1 MPTQKKIL
9 FATDYSESTGHVL
22 TYAASLARDMGAKLV
37 VAHVSQLEQYPVGEL
52 FDEEPQTSDE
62 ELAKLRAVVPPDP
75 RIACEHRLLHGEP
88 AEEIVKLADQ
98 ERVDAIIVGTHY
110 RSRLAS
116 LLGGSVAETLLRTA
130 HCPVIAYRPPRLS
143 PAIDNRDAV
152 GDATASN
159 GGRPVPP
166 DGGQGAQAVTDVD
179 LQRTVKE
186 WATRSQLYHVFNKHG
201 IDVLWDGHRRL
212 ADVCREKGLNPRH
225 IADDLAAASEPAYR
239 EAGTSWHQASIT
251 ELCDHIQSTHHDYL
265 RRELPRLSAVMAEI
279 DAESRSRHPELE
291 ELADVFDGFRRQLS
305 DHIEVEETVLFQTM
319 RMVEAGELSA
329 GNKVVDPPGVA
340 RQMTDDHDRISTTL
354 VRIRRLTN
362 GYTPPPDASVAY
374 RKLVGGLWELEAT
387 LQLAIREEDDILFG
401 KLALA

>member
-225 IADDLAAASEPAYR
+225 IA
-239 EAGTSWHQASIT
+239 
-251 ELCDHIQSTHHDYL
+251 
-265 RRELPRLSAVMAEI
+265 
-279 DAESRSRHPELE
+279 
-291 ELADVFDGFRRQLS
+291 
-305 DHIEVEETVLFQTM
+305 
-319 RMVEAGELSA
+319 
-329 GNKVVDPPGVA
+329 
-340 RQMTDDHDRISTTL
+340 
-354 VRIRRLTN
+354 
-362 GYTPPPDASVAY
+362 
-374 RKLVGGLWELEAT
+374 
-387 LQLAIREEDDILFG
+387 
-401 KLALA
+401 